1 MLAVGTSNL
10 SRHVVDWGVGVGGG
24 GGGRGG
30 LTYEDWVSVVKEE

>member
-24 GGGRGG
+24 GRGG